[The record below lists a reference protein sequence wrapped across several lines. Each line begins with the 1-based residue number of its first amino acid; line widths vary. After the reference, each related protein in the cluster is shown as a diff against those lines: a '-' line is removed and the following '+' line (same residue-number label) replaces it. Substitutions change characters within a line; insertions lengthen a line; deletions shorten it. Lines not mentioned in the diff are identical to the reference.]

1 MENTIKIGV
10 VDDHNLYRSGIIK
23 LIESLN
29 PNYKIVLEAANG
41 KDFFSI
47 LEKTPLIDI
56 VLLDIS
62 MPIMN
67 GYETAK
73 VLQNKYPNIK
83 VLVIT
88 MNDDEISL
96 IKMLKLGVKGF
107 VGKDIEPDV
116 LDSAINTI
124 NNGGYHQTRQMTNHL
139 IRSYQNDET
148 QNILDSLTDKEIVF
162 IILSCSEDSYKDIA
176 IKMFVSPRTVDGY
189 RDSTFTKVNVKSR
202 VGLAIFAIKS
212 KLVVI
217 E

>member
-148 QNILDSLTDKEIVF
+148 QNILDSLTDKEVVF